1 MVKAKDKDI
10 EKYKDAKQVGRWLG
24 RIQVARKM
32 HEDKFETNA
41 KMWRDFYEGNHF
53 PAITDKSN
61 LIVINYTYSILKAI
75 LPQIY
80 FQDPY
85 IYLRADKGE
94 YSNAAQLAEDALN
107 DVWRCIKVKRQM
119 KRIILDMLVMGF
131 GIGKLGYWFET
142 EKKESLETQA
152 GFTEAVKEEY
162 PYFLRQSPFDVVF
175 DFEAKCFDEIRW
187 IAARYYVPLEELKD
201 KYPDKTK
208 EMKGNYTAGDDI
220 VTKFVGNS
228 IDKEYVDDDL
238 KRVEI
243 WEVHD
248 IVNKK
253 VHIVTDENKYEY
265 LDSFDN
271 PYDIQSNWKILFVNE
286 IPDKL
291 YPVSDVANLK
301 DINLWMDKV
310 NSLLMQHI
318 LKSQRK
324 IIANEN
330 AFANEEEKAKFLSG
344 DDMNL
349 VTSGMD
355 DINKALMIIPAG
367 IINPDFYNN
376 NDLCKDHLNN
386 ISGVG
391 ANQRGVADNVERRTA
406 AEANIVDRNS
416 QLRNSERL
424 DVITDYCIS
433 LAGDLL
439 KIMQQFGSKETEFY
453 NEKRGYQT
461 WKKDDIKGDYK
472 PKIEIGSTVRRDSE
486 SERQFLMQF
495 GGQLMNLVDDNGVPV
510 VNKSKFPPMV
520 LSKFNVSTEDIEET
534 MQSVEEYMAKVNEGM
549 QIQMEIKAMQ
559 EQLMPAPQPQAMP
572 QQPMAQE
579 PMAQGQP
586 QINPEEI
593 MAMMAQGQPQ
603 VEPELNPEE
612 LALMQGV

>member
-1 MVKAKDKDI
+1 MVKSKVTDI
-10 EKYKDAKQVGRWLG
+10 ETYKDSKQVGRWLG
-24 RIQVARKM
+24 RIKVAQKM

-41 KMWRDFYEGNHF
+41 KIWRDFYEGNHF
-53 PAITDKSN
+53 PDVTDKSN

-94 YSNAAQLAEDALN
+94 YSNTAQLAEDALN

-175 DFEAKCFDEIRW
+175 DFEAKSFDEVRW
-187 IAARYYVPLEELKD
+187 IAARYYVPLQELKD
-201 KYPDKTK
+201 KYPDKAK
-208 EMKGNYTAGDDI
+208 HFKGNYTAGDDI

-228 IDKEYVDDDL
+228 IDKQYVDDDL

-248 IVNKK
+248 IVDKK
-253 VHIVTDENKYEY
+253 IHIVSEECKYEF

-271 PYDIQSNWKILFVNE
+271 PYDNIQSNWKILFVNE

-291 YPVSDVANLK
+291 YPISDVANLQG
-301 DINLWMDKV
+301 INLWMDKV

-324 IIANEN
+324 IMVNEN
-330 AFANEEEKAKFLSG
+330 AFATEEDKAKFLTG
-344 DDMNL
+344 DDMQL
-349 VTSGMD
+349 IVSGME
-355 DINKALMIIPAG
+355 DISKAISIIPAS
-367 IINPDFYNN
+367 IISPDFYQNN
-376 NDLCKDHLNN
+376 ELCKDHLNN

-391 ANQRGVADNVERRTA
+391 ANQRGVADNVDRRTA

-461 WKKDDIKGDYK
+461 WKKDDIKGDYI
-472 PKIEIGSTVRRDSE
+472 PKIEIGSTVRRDNE

-534 MQSVEEYMAKVNEGM
+534 MQSTEEYMAKVNEGM
-549 QIQMEIKAMQ
+549 QIQMAIKQMQ

-572 QQPMAQE
+572 QQGMPMEQQAPMPQE
-579 PMAQGQP
+579 QMPMDMGTMP
-586 QINPEEI
+586 QE
-593 MAMMAQGQPQ
+593 Q
-603 VEPELNPEE
+603 VQLNPEE
-612 LALMQGV
+612 LALLQGV